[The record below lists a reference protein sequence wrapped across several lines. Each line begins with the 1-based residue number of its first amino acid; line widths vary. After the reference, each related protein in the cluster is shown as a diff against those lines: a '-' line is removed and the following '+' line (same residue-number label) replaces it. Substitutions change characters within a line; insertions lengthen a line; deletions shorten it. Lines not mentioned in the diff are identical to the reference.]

1 MKMIDLGR
9 PCDQIAHIKDWCKKK
24 FLPLAKATGPHYDM
38 YITIVMGDNCPR
50 LKIGFESDSRFMF

>member
-1 MKMIDLGR
+1 MGCPYNR
-9 PCDQIAHIKDWCKKK
+9 TANIKDWCKKK